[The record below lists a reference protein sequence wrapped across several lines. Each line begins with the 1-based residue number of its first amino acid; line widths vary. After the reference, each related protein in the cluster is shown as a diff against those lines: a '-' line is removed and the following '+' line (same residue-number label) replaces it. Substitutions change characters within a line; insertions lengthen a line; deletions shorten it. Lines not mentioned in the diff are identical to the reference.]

1 MGMNEVLFDLLM
13 GVVIVLSVLITKHL
27 IPFLR
32 QSVNDTEYEQLLD
45 IIAVAV
51 RAAEQTIKE
60 SGQGKA
66 KKAEVVAFVSA
77 WLADRNIHITEA
89 QLDKLIEA
97 AVYVMNKEK

>member
-32 QSVNDTEYEQLLD
+32 QSVNDTEYEQLLV